1 MKNLI
6 RILFFS
12 PVAFISGGQEKPVD
26 ILLEG
31 LAQRHCRYCP
41 SLKICVEPET
51 YCKEFDFPYNILY
64 NATGIIIPDNNNGD
78 IFMDS

>member
-12 PVAFISGGQEKPVD
+12 PVLGQEKPVD

-31 LAQRHCRYCP
+31 LAQRHCNYCP
-41 SLKICVEPET
+41 SLKRCVEPET